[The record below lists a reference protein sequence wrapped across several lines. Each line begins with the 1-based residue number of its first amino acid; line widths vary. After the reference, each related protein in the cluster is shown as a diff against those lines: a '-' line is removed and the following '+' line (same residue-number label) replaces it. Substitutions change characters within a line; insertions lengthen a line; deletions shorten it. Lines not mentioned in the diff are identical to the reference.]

1 MHSNSDINIF
11 SVLVLVN
18 PQNVFALV
26 CMFVGLLICQQ
37 DESKSYAWILMK
49 FSAVQSH
56 FCIRNGPFDT
66 GDDMDLHSVLECSCS
81 LHLGIC

>member
-37 DESKSYAWILMK
+37 DESKSYA
-49 FSAVQSH
+49 
-56 FCIRNGPFDT
+56 
-66 GDDMDLHSVLECSCS
+66 
-81 LHLGIC
+81 